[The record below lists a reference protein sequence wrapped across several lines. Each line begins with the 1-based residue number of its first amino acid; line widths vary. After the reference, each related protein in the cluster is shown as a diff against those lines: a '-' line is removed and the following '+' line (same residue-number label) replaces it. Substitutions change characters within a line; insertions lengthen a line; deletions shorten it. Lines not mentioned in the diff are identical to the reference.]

1 MSETN
6 EELKKLA
13 AAAQGKILPA
23 SSENLAKWLSHDFL
37 PEWALESLAELFK
50 KGDFDEIDDRFFKPL
65 AFGTGGMR
73 GRTIGKKSASAELGT
88 VSDKGTPEHAAVG
101 ASYMNDF
108 NVARATMGLFN
119 YCKKFLDSNGGGTP
133 KLAVA

>member
-6 EELKKLA
+6 EELKKLV

-37 PEWALESLAELFK
+37 PEWALESIAELFK

-65 AFGTGGMR
+65 AFGTGGCADAQSA
-73 GRTIGKKSASAELGT
+73 KSRLRRNSERCPTRARPNTRRSAQ
-88 VSDKGTPEHAAVG
+88 AI
-101 ASYMNDF
+101 
-108 NVARATMGLFN
+108 
-119 YCKKFLDSNGGGTP
+119 
-133 KLAVA
+133 